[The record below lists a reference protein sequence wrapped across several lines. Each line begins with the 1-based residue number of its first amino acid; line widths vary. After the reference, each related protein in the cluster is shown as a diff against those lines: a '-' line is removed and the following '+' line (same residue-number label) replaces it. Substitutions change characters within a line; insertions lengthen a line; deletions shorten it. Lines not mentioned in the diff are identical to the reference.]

1 MIKFVFRPKRIV
13 RGRKKTARLYTG
25 RYQLEGDP
33 KMTEVPL
40 KTSDKQV
47 AQKHLNDLVTEKE
60 RERAGLIPSKSLR
73 ESAEQPMRKHLEDYL
88 NELRSLGRD
97 DMYVRILAYRL
108 NILIREGGWA
118 YPRKVTADSFTAWR
132 AKQQKAAKTLNQY
145 LDSANELL
153 NWMIKKDRISKNPLA
168 PVEKVEF
175 IEIRRRRAF
184 RDDELRRLLEVA
196 GESRI
201 GYLLAVHTGLRRAEL
216 KALRWEHVCLG
227 GDVPQLVLSGEF
239 TKNKK
244 DDKVPLHREIVEE
257 LRRCKPV
264 GAKQCDPVLTGKMLP
279 SMWKMKC
286 DLEKAGIP
294 YEENGRW
301 ADFHSLRRTLATNLR
316 TPRRCVAI

>member
-1 MIKFVFRPKRIV
+1 
-13 RGRKKTARLYTG
+13 
-25 RYQLEGDP
+25 
-33 KMTEVPL
+33 
-40 KTSDKQV
+40 
-47 AQKHLNDLVTEKE
+47 
-60 RERAGLIPSKSLR
+60 
-73 ESAEQPMRKHLEDYL
+73 
-88 NELRSLGRD
+88 
-97 DMYVRILAYRL
+97 MYVRILAYRL

-145 LDSANELL
+145 LDSANELM

-168 PVEKVEF
+168 SVEKVEF
-175 IEIRRRRAF
+175 IEIRKRRAF

-201 GYLLAVHTGLRRAEL
+201 GYLLAVHAGLRRAEL

-227 GDVPQLVLSGEF
+227 DVPQLVLSGEF

-244 DDKVPLHREIVEE
+244 NDEVPLHPEIVEE

-279 SMWKMKC
+279 SMWKMKR
-286 DLEKAGIP
+286 DLEKARIP
-294 YEENGRW
+294 YEENGRR
-301 ADFHSLRRTLATNLR
+301 ADFHSLRHTLATNLAR
-316 TPRRCVAI
+316 QNVPPRIAMKIMRHSDIRLTMNCYTDDSLLPIADVMGKMPSFGRPTLTKRAHKDTHKP